1 MIKKL
6 TNSRFFFKLFK
17 ALFYK
22 TRSLFILIFRLSN
35 YCLFALESQKLIK
48 AYYSIKQ

>member
-6 TNSRFFFKLFK
+6 TNSLFFFELFK
-17 ALFYK
+17 ALFYN
-22 TRSLFILIFRLSN
+22 TRSLFSFFFRLSN